1 MKKFRYYD
9 ESNDYLMNKDK
20 AIDLHVNLMLEKTLR
35 MFHYENLPKT
45 IPFSQLEKILQ
56 TTGNCVIAKVNNNLY
71 ALNGYLSGELDEYLR
86 PTKYIVN
93 NVWLNHFYEY
103 GINGNDTKDNVYC
116 KNDFFDMG
124 MLPIF
129 KKFGTLLTENYI
141 TFRTLTIS
149 MRSVLNLSAGDDRT
163 ANGAKE
169 YLNKLANGELGVI
182 AENQF
187 FDGVK
192 VHSTPNTN
200 NYLTQFIELN
210 QYLKSSELQEIGIN
224 SNFNMK
230 REYVGSSENELNT
243 DILRPFVDG
252 MLHFRK
258 DFCERC
264 NNLFG
269 TNITV
274 DFSSVW
280 KDRQVKEKTK
290 NNEIEKDK
298 GADENV

>member
-1 MKKFRYYD
+1 MKKYRYYD

-71 ALNGYLSGELDEYLR
+71 ALNGYLGGELDEYLR

-264 NNLFG
+264 NNLFD

>member
-264 NNLFG
+264 NNLFD